1 MAYIADTT
9 SPAFYGVVAFA
20 SLSSSTI
27 SDGATALFTIDV
39 GSNSITVSA
48 GVFTLPQGYEWTV
61 ITQLGVNQAGS
72 RIFNLLVDGQVIAT
86 NQRIYVP
93 SSTSNSANLWA
104 TNVLTTESAPKTVQ
118 LRNNSGASVTADTSS
133 SGLFIIGVT
142 L

>member
-48 GVFTLPQGYEWTV
+48 GVFTLPQGYQWTV

-86 NQRIYVP
+86 NQRI
-93 SSTSNSANLWA
+93 STSNSANLWA